1 MDKISQ
7 MRLRHCYPEF
17 GDRLLSVIE
26 IFNSEF
32 KNKIRILETIRSIK
46 RQKKLYKLGES
57 ADQPLMS
64 YHNYGLAANLVI
76 DGKDF
81 ANKTDSIFFEKRL
94 DEICKDHGL
103 VFFMHTNGT
112 VHIEMRARAIKNL
125 KSIYNRDGLH
135 GVWESLDVLFKNP
148 YGKGWIGD
156 YKFYR
161 CIELE
166 GL

>member
-17 GDRLLSVIE
+17 GDRLLSVVE
-26 IFNSEF
+26 IFNNEF
-32 KNKIRILETIRSIK
+32 KKQLRILETIRSIK
-46 RQKKLYKLGES
+46 RQKKLYKLGET
-57 ADQPLMS
+57 ADGPLLS

-76 DGKDF
+76 NGNDN
-81 ANKTDSIFFEKRL
+81 ATKTDMIFIEKRL

-103 VFFMHTNGT
+103 VFFLNKDGSI
-112 VHIEMRARAIKNL
+112 HIELRARAIKNL
-125 KSIYNRDGLH
+125 KTIYNRDGLH
-135 GVWESLDVLFKNP
+135 GVWQSLDSLFKNP